1 MSLTITDNST
11 LAVETCCTCGMR
23 FAMPERFQRTKR
35 IDQQGFFCPS
45 GHVQYYVT
53 SRVQQLENQ
62 VARLTSQK
70 DQADAEAAN
79 ERRQR
84 YATERKLIAQKAAK
98 TRLKNRIKN
107 GVCPCCNRFFKE
119 LHRHMT
125 TQHPEF
131 VPGND

>member
-1 MSLTITDNST
+1 MSLTIADNST
-11 LAVETCCTCGMR
+11 LAVETCYKCGMR
-23 FAMPERFQRTKR
+23 FAMPEHFQRTKR
-35 IDQQGFFCPS
+35 IDQSGFFCPS
-45 GHVQYYVT
+45 GHIQYYVT
-53 SRVQQLENQ
+53 SRVQQLEKQ
-62 VARLTSQK
+62 VARLQATNDQSKAALDQK
-70 DQADAEAAN
+70 
-79 ERRQR
+79 RQEL

-119 LHRHMT
+119 LHQHMA